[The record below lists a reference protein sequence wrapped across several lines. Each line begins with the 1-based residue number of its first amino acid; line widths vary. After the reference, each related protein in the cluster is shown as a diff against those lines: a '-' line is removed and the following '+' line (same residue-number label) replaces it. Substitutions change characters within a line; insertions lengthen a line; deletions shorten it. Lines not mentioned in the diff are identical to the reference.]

1 MEKADDI
8 ELDPVS
14 DGRKD
19 ARMLRGRAN
28 CEEEPGVDRHIFL
41 VGMPGSGKSAL
52 GRRVAMKL
60 RMPYLDTDAYL
71 TERTGMNTAQLY
83 EIYGEQ
89 AFRDGETRLLME
101 LINATPGMIST
112 GGGVALRE
120 VNRRIMKDHG
130 YIVLID
136 RPIDDIM
143 MDIRAEKRP
152 LLAQKGRE
160 EIERI
165 YNERMPIYRSVADAT
180 LDNGKGFHNG
190 LTGLE
195 EIALALSK

>member
-1 MEKADDI
+1 M
-8 ELDPVS
+8 
-14 DGRKD
+14 
-19 ARMLRGRAN
+19 
-28 CEEEPGVDRHIFL
+28 DRHIFL

-60 RMPYLDTDAYL
+60 RIPYLDTDAYL

-83 EIYGEQ
+83 EVYGEQ
-89 AFRDGETRLLME
+89 AFRDGETRLLQE
-101 LINATPGMIST
+101 LINAAPGMIST

-120 VNRRIMKDHG
+120 ENRLIMKDHG
-130 YIVLID
+130 FIVLID

-165 YNERMPIYRSVADAT
+165 YNERMPIYRSIADAT

-190 LTGLE
+190 LFGLE
-195 EIALALSK
+195 QIALGITR

>member
-1 MEKADDI
+1 M
-8 ELDPVS
+8 
-14 DGRKD
+14 
-19 ARMLRGRAN
+19 
-28 CEEEPGVDRHIFL
+28 DRHIFL

-52 GRRVAMKL
+52 GRRVALKL
-60 RMPYLDTDAYL
+60 QMPYLDTDTYL
-71 TERTGMNTAQLY
+71 AERTGRNTAQLY
-83 EIYGEQ
+83 ETYGEQ
-89 AFRDGETRLLME
+89 AFRDGETRLLQE

-120 VNRRIMKDHG
+120 ENRRIMKNHG

-165 YNERMPIYRSVADAT
+165 YDERMPIYRSVADVV
-180 LDNGKGFHNG
+180 LSNGEGFHNG
-190 LTGLE
+190 LAGLE
-195 EIALALSK
+195 EIAIRFSSR